1 MFKRV
6 GCLAVYVT
14 DMERAKK
21 FYTEV
26 LRFDVRVDL
35 GPSLCFLRSKSGE
48 IDVYLESGH
57 KPGSVDNQTSRLSFF
72 LESEKTASET
82 YAALKGAGVKLFGDA
97 PDLVSD
103 DTATFQ
109 FADPDGNILEV
120 SGKP

>member
-1 MFKRV
+1 VFRRV
-6 GCLAVYVT
+6 QCLAVYVT

-26 LRFDVRVDL
+26 LGFDGRVDL

-48 IDVYLESGH
+48 IDIYLESGH
-57 KPGSVDNQTSRLSFF
+57 KPTSLDNQTSRLSFF

-82 YAALKGAGVKLFGDA
+82 YAALKGAGVRLFGDA
-97 PDLVSD
+97 PELVSD
-103 DTATFQ
+103 DTACFK